1 MEDNRRKEQAK
12 TIRLFRKVHRSTG
25 AMLFIF
31 FFFISVSGLLLGW
44 KKHSNGIL
52 MAKSHKG
59 SSVELKDWLSLD
71 SLHRNACKYL
81 ADSVSSGL
89 STEIDRIDIRKDKG
103 MLKFVFRN
111 HYTAL
116 QLDGASGKLLLI
128 ETRNADMIE
137 DIHDGSILDNI
148 FGTSAEPFKLIY
160 TSIMGLALLLFTIT
174 GFWLW
179 YGPKLMKKQLKSKT
193 RKR

>member
-1 MEDNRRKEQAK
+1 
-12 TIRLFRKVHRSTG
+12 
-25 AMLFIF
+25 
-31 FFFISVSGLLLGW
+31 
-44 KKHSNGIL
+44 
-52 MAKSHKG
+52 
-59 SSVELKDWLSLD
+59 
-71 SLHRNACKYL
+71 
-81 ADSVSSGL
+81 
-89 STEIDRIDIRKDKG
+89 

-128 ETRNADMIE
+128 ERRNADMIE

-160 TSIMGLALLLFTIT
+160 ASIMGLALLLFTIT